1 MPRMPVV
8 KSKELV
14 RVLNRLGFIISNQV
28 GSHAQFKH
36 PDGRRVTISIH
47 TGQEV
52 KRKTFRGII
61 ADLGITMEEFVV
73 LLRGK

>member
-8 KSKELV
+8 KSKDLI
-14 RVLNRLGFIISNQV
+14 RVLGRMGFILFHQV

-36 PDGRRVTISIH
+36 RNGRRVTVSVH
-47 TGQEV
+47 AGQEI
-52 KRKTFRGII
+52 KRKTLQGII
-61 ADLGITMEEFVV
+61 SDLEITMEEFVV